1 MSDFHTL
8 HILNKTPDHPRFS
21 ECLGMSSSDDALLL
35 TENGVLAL
43 TVPHALANRTV
54 YALDSDLKA
63 RGVDAAQS
71 EVSTLDYRGMV
82 DLSLKAQRVICW

>member
-43 TVPHALANRTV
+43 TTSRVLGDRTV
-54 YALDSDLKA
+54 YALKSDLTA
-63 RGVDAAQS
+63 RAIDTHQS
-71 EVSTLDYRGMV
+71 NVGAIDYQGMV
-82 DLSLKAQRVICW
+82 ELSLKAKRVICW